1 MKRSPAKF
9 AAPVPAK
16 ERFLTNPVLELAL
29 RSRFS
34 VFTAPSGYLPTAQ
47 LAAVVQQRGLPLVW
61 LRAGEEDRDP
71 GVLLTSLIR
80 ALRKSAPAAGSDT
93 LAAMRRQPGPVGGW
107 ALLFA
112 AAAADYNAALAD
124 AGVLVIEHAGKLSG
138 TACIALLGAHFL
150 PLLSESIHA
159 VVLTHELLPPGSF
172 PIQAQQFRERD
183 LQINEQAG
191 LDLARDL
198 STSLSERSVR
208 RLISLSAGRMGV
220 VENLSLAS
228 NIIGRGIVD
237 RSIDE
242 SRSLDDLL
250 LRLSRA
256 WINMLNPVTSSTAL
270 VAVQMRD
277 FHPEM
282 MHSVISADLPEGA
295 TWLQQ
300 LSGDWQHVLCSW
312 APPLQTAL
320 RVRQQTNPNLLHAM
334 ARQMDREGM
343 AEEAARMYL
352 NVGDYPRAAES
363 ISGLASEMLDLGQ
376 WQTLESWLKRL
387 PEAVQSDWP
396 WLVYAGGELAATRKE
411 GQTARRMFSLSTEL
425 FRRQRSAEGICQ
437 SLLTESVLAA
447 WQGDHA
453 AALNTAHAAR
463 SEAREAGLLLFEAY
477 ADWEAGC
484 LYADEQLFETARQFF
499 EECRAAALQAGAPL
513 VADLAVQVMGLID
526 QRIELAQQSE
536 QFRQRLE
543 TLKTSQ
549 EDVARAIQAVLSS
562 PASNLN
568 LLLAERGWSRI
579 PLNLKTHSFEVASS
593 QSEGRG
599 LGSLWQSLLSVFHTP
614 PREPPPELPRAF
626 EPRIPITAAP
636 APVPQAPPA
645 PPADEP
651 AEQEPPVIEEA
662 EAAPETPP
670 QLTAYLL
677 GPFQVLVE
685 DKPVTGW
692 SGGRGRTLFQYL
704 LANHDRPRTRDELM
718 AVFWPESSEKA
729 ARNNLNVAVHGLR
742 QAVRGVSNLN
752 IIIYREGA
760 YRINPDLNLWLDVD
774 VFECHLNLARQADA
788 DGDQPGAIRALE
800 TATNI
805 YRDDFLSSDPYE
817 EWALPVRERLRLIYL
832 EALDRLSSLYFN
844 QGQYAAAAALC
855 QRLLARDACRED
867 THCRLMLCYTHMGER
882 HLALRQFQIC
892 SDALREELN
901 TTPSPATLQLFQ
913 KIRRQM

>member
-1 MKRSPAKF
+1 LKRYPAKY
-9 AAPVPAK
+9 AAPVPIR
-16 ERFLTNPVLELAL
+16 ETSFTSPILELAL
-29 RSRFS
+29 RSHFS
-34 VFTAPSGYLPTAQ
+34 VFAAPSGYLPTAR
-47 LAAVVQQRGLPLVW
+47 LAAAVQQRGLPLVW

-80 ALRKSAPAAGSDT
+80 ALRKIAPAAGADT

-112 AAAADYNAALAD
+112 VAAADYNAALAD
-124 AGVLVIEHAGKLSG
+124 GGVLVIEHVGMLAG

-150 PLLSESIHA
+150 PLLSESVRA
-159 VVLTHELLPPGSF
+159 VVLTHEKLPPGSF

-183 LQINEQAG
+183 LQITEQTG

-198 STSLSERSVR
+198 SASLPERSVR
-208 RLISLSAGRMGV
+208 RAVALSVGRMGL

-250 LRLSRA
+250 LRMSRA
-256 WINMLNPVTSSTAL
+256 SISNLNPVASTTAL

-277 FHPEM
+277 FHPEI
-282 MHSVISADLPEGA
+282 MHSVVSANLPEGV

-300 LSGDWQHVLCSW
+300 LSGDWQHVLCCW
-312 APPLQTAL
+312 APPLYTAL
-320 RVRQQTNPNLLHAM
+320 KARQQTNPNLLHAM
-334 ARQMDREGM
+334 ARQMEQEGM
-343 AEEAARMYL
+343 SEEAARFYL
-352 NVGDYPRAAES
+352 KLGDYPRAAET

-387 PEAVQSDWP
+387 PEPVQRDWP
-396 WLVYAGGELAATRKE
+396 WLVYAGGELAAIHKE

-425 FRRQRSAEGICQ
+425 FRRQRSPEGICQ

-447 WQGDHA
+447 WQGDQA

-463 SEAREAGLLLFEAY
+463 SEAREAGLLLYEAY
-477 ADWEAGC
+477 ADWQAGC
-484 LYADEQLFETARQFF
+484 LYADEELFETARQFF
-499 EECRAAALQAGAPL
+499 EECRSVALQAGARL
-513 VADLAVQVMGLID
+513 VADLAVQVKALID

-543 TLKTSQ
+543 TLKASQ
-549 EDVARAIQAVLSS
+549 ENVARAIQAVLSS

-579 PLNLKTHSFEVASS
+579 PLNLKTHSFEVAPS
-593 QSEGRG
+593 QPEGRG
-599 LGSLWQSLLSVFHTP
+599 LGSLWQSLLSVFHAP
-614 PREPPPELPRAF
+614 PREQPTGLPAVF
-626 EPRIPITAAP
+626 EPHIPITAAP
-636 APVPQAPPA
+636 PPVPQAPPA

-651 AEQEPPVIEEA
+651 AEQQPQVVEEE
-662 EAAPETPP
+662 EAAPEAPP

-677 GPFQVLVE
+677 GPFQLLVE
-685 DKPVTGW
+685 DKPVAGW

-729 ARNNLNVAVHGLR
+729 ARNNLNVAVHALR

-752 IIIYREGA
+752 IIIYRDGV
-760 YRINPDLNLWLDVD
+760 YRINPDLSLWLDVD
-774 VFECHLNLARQADA
+774 VFERHLDLARQADA
-788 DGDQPGAIRALE
+788 SGDQPAAIRALE

-817 EWALPVRERLRLIYL
+817 EWALPVRERLRLIYM

-855 QRLLARDACRED
+855 QRLLARDSCRED

-892 SDALREELN
+892 SDALRDELN
-901 TTPSPATLQLFQ
+901 TTPSPATIQLFQ
-913 KIRRQM
+913 KIRRQG

>member
-9 AAPVPAK
+9 AAPVPFN
-16 ERFLTNPVLELAL
+16 EQSYTNPILELAL

-34 VFTAPSGYLPTAQ
+34 VFTAPSGYLPTAR

-71 GVLLTSLIR
+71 GILLISLIH
-80 ALRKSAPAAGSDT
+80 ALRKTAPAAGSDT

-107 ALLFA
+107 AVLFS
-112 AAAADYNAALAD
+112 AAAADYNAALID
-124 AGVLVIEHAGKLSG
+124 GGVLVIEHAGKLAG

-150 PLLSESIHA
+150 PLLTDTITA
-159 VVLTHELLPPGSF
+159 VVLTHEALPPGSF

-183 LQINEQAG
+183 LQISEQTG

-198 STSLSERSVR
+198 SAGLPERSVR
-208 RLISLSAGRMGV
+208 RAVSLSAGRMGV
-220 VENLSLAS
+220 VENVSLAS
-228 NIIGRGIVD
+228 AVIGRGAVD

-256 WINMLNPVTSSTAL
+256 WIGTLNPLASSTAL

-277 FHPEM
+277 IHPEM
-282 MHSVISADLPEGA
+282 MHSVVSAGLPEGA
-295 TWLQQ
+295 SWLQE
-300 LSGDWQHVLCSW
+300 LSGDWRHVLCGW
-312 APPLQTAL
+312 APPMYAAL
-320 RVRQQTNPNLLHAM
+320 KVRQQTNPNLLHSL
-334 ARQMDREGM
+334 ARQMEMEGM
-343 AEEAARMYL
+343 AEDAAGIYL
-352 NVGDYPRAAES
+352 NLGDYSRAAGV

-376 WQTLESWLKRL
+376 WQTLETWLGRL
-387 PEAVQSDWP
+387 PESVQREWP
-396 WLVYAGGELAATRKE
+396 WLVYAGGELAAARKE

-453 AALNTAHAAR
+453 SALNTAHAAR
-463 SEAREAGLLLFEAY
+463 SEAREAGLLLYEAY
-477 ADWEAGC
+477 ADWQAGC
-484 LYADEQLFETARQFF
+484 LYADQAIFETARQFF

-513 VADLAVQVMGLID
+513 VADLAVQVMALID
-526 QRIELAQQSE
+526 QRIDLAQQSE
-536 QFRQRLE
+536 QYRQQLE
-543 TLKTSQ
+543 ALQASQ
-549 EDVARAIQAVLSS
+549 EDVARAIQALLSS

-568 LLLAERGWSRI
+568 MLLAERGWSRT
-579 PLNLKTHSFEVASS
+579 PLNLKSYSFEFAST
-593 QSEGRG
+593 QPEGRG
-599 LGSLWQSLLSVFHTP
+599 LGSLWQNLLSLFHLTS
-614 PREPPPELPRAF
+614 RDQPPELTAVSQP
-626 EPRIPITAAP
+626 EIPITAP
-636 APVPQAPPA
+636 PVSSQPPA
-645 PPADEP
+645 PPDEP
-651 AEQEPPVIEEA
+651 LEEQPSAVEEA
-662 EAAPETPP
+662 AQDAQDTPP

-677 GPFQVLVE
+677 GPFQVLVG
-685 DKPVTGW
+685 DKPVAGW

-729 ARNNLNVAVHGLR
+729 ARNNLNVAVHALR
-742 QAVRGVSNLN
+742 QAVRNVSNAN

-760 YRINPDLNLWLDVD
+760 YRINPDLSLWLDVD
-774 VFECHLNLARQADA
+774 VFECHLELARQADA
-788 DGDQPGAIRALE
+788 AGDQPAAIHALE
-800 TATNI
+800 TATNV

-817 EWALPVRERLRLIYL
+817 EWALPMRERLRLIYL

-844 QGQYAAAAALC
+844 QGQYPAAAVLC

-901 TTPSPATLQLFQ
+901 TTPSPTTVQLFQ
-913 KIRRQM
+913 KIRRQG